1 MPSRRFY
8 GKIVVITGGAG
19 GIGQACVRK
28 FKNDHQVIILD
39 VNEQAIQD
47 CIEKYDID
55 GYTVDLSDTESIKV
69 VIQKIVQKYHRI
81 DALVQTAGI
90 MGSCEALK
98 VEPGVFEKMLKVN
111 VEGLF
116 FVMQEV
122 VKQSM
127 KETGGMILNFASEAA
142 IRGFCGDMASVHYS
156 ASKGAVIAMSRQLA
170 VEWGAYDINVNS
182 ISPGGVLTPA
192 MQQLDFHEDFSA
204 TPLKR
209 LSTPEDIAET
219 VFFLCSPQAKM
230 ITGQNIIVD
239 GGCAVVGC

>member
-1 MPSRRFY
+1 MER
-8 GKIVVITGGAG
+8 IVIITGGAG
-19 GIGQACVRK
+19 GIGQACIEK
-28 FKNDHQVIILD
+28 FKNDHKVIILD
-39 VNEQAIQD
+39 VNEEAIRD
-47 CIEKYDID
+47 CMEKYGID
-55 GYTVDLSDTESIKV
+55 GYAVDLSNTESIKV
-69 VIQKIVQKYHRI
+69 VIQKIVQKYNRI
-81 DALVQTAGI
+81 DVLVQTAGM

-98 VEPGVFEKMLKVN
+98 VNPDVFEKMLKIN

-127 KETGGMILNFASEAA
+127 KKTGGMILNFASEAA
-142 IRGFCGDMASVHYS
+142 IRGFSGAMASVHYS

-170 VEWGAYDINVNS
+170 VEWGSYDVNVNS

-192 MQQLDFHEDFSA
+192 MKQLDFNEDFSA
-204 TPLKR
+204 IPLKR
-209 LSTPEDIAET
+209 LSTPEEIAET

-230 ITGQNIIVD
+230 ITGQNIVVD

>member
-1 MPSRRFY
+1 M
-8 GKIVVITGGAG
+8 
-19 GIGQACVRK
+19 
-28 FKNDHQVIILD
+28 
-39 VNEQAIQD
+39 
-47 CIEKYDID
+47 
-55 GYTVDLSDTESIKV
+55 
-69 VIQKIVQKYHRI
+69 
-81 DALVQTAGI
+81 
-90 MGSCEALK
+90 
-98 VEPGVFEKMLKVN
+98 
-111 VEGLF
+111 
-116 FVMQEV
+116 
-122 VKQSM
+122 
-127 KETGGMILNFASEAA
+127 
-142 IRGFCGDMASVHYS
+142 HYS

-204 TPLKR
+204 IPLKR